1 MTDQNVLLANQASEF
16 CRTTRSI
23 TFYDSI
29 VVFERGQRPVPR
41 HEQL

>member
-1 MTDQNVLLANQASEF
+1 VLLTDRASEF
-16 CRTTRSI
+16 CRTTKAI

-29 VVFERGQRPVPR
+29 VVFERGHREVPR